1 MAELSTA
8 ARPYAKALFRLALDE
23 GRLPAWSA
31 TLALLADTVRQPRVA
46 ELIGHPALTRPQL
59 AALLCDALKDK
70 LDHEGENLVRLL
82 AEYGRLQLLP
92 LVHEEFEAF
101 KAAAEKRAEVNVTA
115 AAPVDAAQQA
125 ALAEAIKRRLSLD
138 VKMSWKT
145 DPALLA
151 GAIVRCGDL
160 VIDGS
165 VAGELERL
173 RHAVVA

>member
-8 ARPYAKALFRLALDE
+8 ARPYAKALFRLALAE
-23 GRLPAWSA
+23 SRLPAWSA
-31 TLALLADTVRQPRVA
+31 TLALLADTAKLPQVA
-46 ELIGHPALTRPQL
+46 DLIGHPALTRPQL
-59 AALLCDALKDK
+59 AAMLCDVLKGK

-82 AEYGRLQLLP
+82 AENGRLKLLP
-92 LVHEEFEAF
+92 LIREEFEAF
-101 KAAAEKRAEVNVTA
+101 KAEAEKRAEVEVTA
-115 AAPVDAAQQA
+115 AAPVDAAQQTV
-125 ALAEAIKRRLSLD
+125 LAEAVKRRLSLD

-173 RHAVVA
+173 RHVIAA